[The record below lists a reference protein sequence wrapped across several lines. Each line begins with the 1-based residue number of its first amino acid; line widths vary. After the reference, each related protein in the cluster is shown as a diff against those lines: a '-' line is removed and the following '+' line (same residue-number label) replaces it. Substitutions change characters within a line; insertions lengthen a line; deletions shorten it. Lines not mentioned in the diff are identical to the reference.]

1 MGSCFFQWCPLK
13 GQEAQTGAQEVLYEH
28 GKEILSYEGV
38 RALEQAVF
46 VESPFLEV
54 FTSPLDN
61 FLCDLLQGTC
71 FSRALESVISRS
83 HYQPLWFSDSNNFS
97 GFVQLF

>member
-71 FSRALESVISRS
+71 FSREVGLMIFRG
-83 HYQPLWFSDSNNFS
+83 PF
-97 GFVQLF
+97 